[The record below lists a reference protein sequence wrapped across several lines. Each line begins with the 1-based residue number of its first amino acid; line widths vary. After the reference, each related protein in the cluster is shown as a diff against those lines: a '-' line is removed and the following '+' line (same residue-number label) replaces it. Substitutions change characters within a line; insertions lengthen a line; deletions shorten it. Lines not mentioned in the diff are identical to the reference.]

1 MANSIIYKD
10 FFDPDEIEE
19 EEKEEA
25 QLTPSELQRI
35 VIELSRRVAKLE
47 RNHAKF

>member
-1 MANSIIYKD
+1 MYSNERPTTLEI
-10 FFDPDEIEE
+10 IEE
-19 EEKEEA
+19 KKEEA